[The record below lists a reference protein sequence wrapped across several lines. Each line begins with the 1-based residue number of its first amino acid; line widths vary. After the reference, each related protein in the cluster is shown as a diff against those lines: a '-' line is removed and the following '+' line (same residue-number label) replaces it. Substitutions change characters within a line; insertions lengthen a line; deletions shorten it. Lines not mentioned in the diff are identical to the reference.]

1 MAQFTITIGD
11 TAIPRVQQVVDA
23 YNAGTGSN
31 LTIPQYLRL
40 KLKEHLIDVSVGLRG
55 RELAE
60 QGQGDLETYRVN
72 VTAAIG

>member
-23 YNAGTGSN
+23 YNAGTGEN

-40 KLKEHLIDVSVGLRG
+40 KLKEHLIDVSTGLRG

-60 QGQGDLETYRVN
+60 QDQATIEAHRVN